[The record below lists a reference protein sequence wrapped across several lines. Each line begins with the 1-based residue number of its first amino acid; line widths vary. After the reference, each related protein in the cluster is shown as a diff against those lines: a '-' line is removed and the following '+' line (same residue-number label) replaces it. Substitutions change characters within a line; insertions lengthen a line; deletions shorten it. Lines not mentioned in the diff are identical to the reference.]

1 LKHKT
6 EARKTKGVGM
16 RIIPCKWSAA
26 LTFQIFSHSQWDK
39 SRWSSD
45 SMFLCLP
52 WWTSVLVAQPEQDAL
67 LVISSWITYCLLRIY
82 VFHANNSV
90 VFNAFLIFLW

>member
-16 RIIPCKWSAA
+16 RIIPCKWSAP
-26 LTFQIFSHSQWDK
+26 LTFQIFSHNQWDK

-52 WWTSVLVAQPEQDAL
+52 WWSSVLVGTARAGCTVRNIFMNHL
-67 LVISSWITYCLLRIY
+67 LSAEDLY
-82 VFHANNSV
+82 VFHPNNSV
-90 VFNAFLIFLW
+90 VLW